1 MLLAVAL
8 QRELEDV
15 VFVVFVGENVR
26 RRGRG
31 RVEGGRWGFCRC
43 NARTDVRFCSVYYLS
58 KERKRDER
66 NTKN

>member
-43 NARTDVRFCSVYYLS
+43 KDRTCEKCEILFSLLS
-58 KERKRDER
+58 FER
-66 NTKN
+66 T